1 LAARCKAD
9 GRRAHSVG
17 DDGQHPDPAPS
28 VRRWA
33 THLRDDGHVRASDRT
48 DHRRVADRHLRLAVD
63 FFHQHFSR
71 SADVLPPFHYLEC
84 DEAHPELLGEGDY
97 IGIFC
102 MALGL
107 GSLEYV
113 LEEGERKDWFGN
125 PLIQN
130 FAIVA
135 AIFIA
140 LFLIREL
147 TIKKPFVDLR
157 VFRHL
162 RFTLSTLIS
171 LRWGWRST
179 HGLSHSGLPGTNP
192 GLQPVPDWHHA
203 DVGGA
208 AALVLLPFVP
218 KLMKIIDPRVVA
230 GIGLAL
236 FGGSCIIDGFL
247 SPDFAMD
254 QFAFPIL
261 FATGPAADFRAAAEH
276 VDRRNSAQRS
286 GLSLGAV

>member
-1 LAARCKAD
+1 M
-9 GRRAHSVG
+9 
-17 DDGQHPDPAPS
+17 
-28 VRRWA
+28 
-33 THLRDDGHVRASDRT
+33 
-48 DHRRVADRHLRLAVD
+48 
-63 FFHQHFSR
+63 FFLLFN
-71 SADVLPPFHYLEC
+71 YLEC

-135 AIFIA
+135 
-140 LFLIREL
+140 
-147 TIKKPFVDLR
+147 
-157 VFRHL
+157 
-162 RFTLSTLIS
+162 RFSSLCFSSASSRSKSRSSTCESFDICASPLSTLI
-171 LRWGWRST
+171 LAALGWRST
-179 HGLSHSGLPGTNP
+179 ARFISFRLPGTNP

-247 SPDFAMD
+247 SPDSPWTSS
-254 QFAFPIL
+254 AFPIL
-261 FATGPAADFRAAAEH
+261 FAHWASR
-276 VDRRNSAQRS
+276 
-286 GLSLGAV
+286 